1 MLRQAYVTIR
11 TGPKN
16 LSNSA
21 ARGIEK
27 VNVSTDCPLTGFLET
42 CRIKAEP
49 YVDHP
54 PRDLTNAGSEQR
66 QTPQDD
72 DPDYLTENLSISV

>member
-1 MLRQAYVTIR
+1 MRSNVLLRQAYVTIR

-16 LSNSA
+16 GSKLA
-21 ARGIEK
+21 AGGFRKSIC
-27 VNVSTDCPLTGFLET
+27 VDCLLTGFLET

-54 PRDLTNAGSEQR
+54 PRDLTKAGVNR
-66 QTPQDD
+66 
-72 DPDYLTENLSISV
+72 

>member
-1 MLRQAYVTIR
+1 VRSNVLLRQAYVTIR

-16 LSNSA
+16 LSKSA
-21 ARGIEK
+21 AMGVRK
-27 VNVSTDCPLTGFLET
+27 STCVDCLLTGFFET

-54 PRDLTNAGSEQR
+54 PRDLTKEGVNR
-66 QTPQDD
+66 
-72 DPDYLTENLSISV
+72 